1 MNNIR
6 LKTPVL
12 LIIIII
18 TIITHTCQ
26 CSNNTINVVQMFTS
40 TDVHKVFSQS
50 FNICGEKHLITQIYL
65 HRFEGVDAFHWEL
78 QRLLQRFCGLILLK
92 PILIFG

>member
-26 CSNNTINVVQMFTS
+26 YSNSTGNVVQMFTS

-50 FNICGEKHLITQIYL
+50 FNIWGEKHLITQIYPAQISL
-65 HRFEGVDAFHWEL
+65 GARECYGVPVD
-78 QRLLQRFCGLILLK
+78 
-92 PILIFG
+92 